1 MFTRRTSAKAEGK
14 GKTQDH
20 YRQKPPGS
28 CLYCRLRAGF
38 FPGPSWPHPEP
49 PDHYRFLHISSG
61 DTAPHYAFCARAHS
75 LMESSVWHGREQEAT
90 NSLQDWSIKATIKVL
105 GGGGVGEETLFQKG
119 PSPTKLQVAIDVTN
133 HVPPPQNISKYL
145 LSNLPLFLYNA
156 QGRALCGRGLV
167 LTILQ

>member
-14 GKTQDH
+14 GKTQGH
-20 YRQKPPGS
+20 YRQKPPA
-28 CLYCRLRAGF
+28 LHLFRRHRAGF

-90 NSLQDWSIKATIKVL
+90 NSLQDWSIKATIKVGSCL
-105 GGGGVGEETLFQKG
+105 AERFFSEHFENEFVNVLVSVVK
-119 PSPTKLQVAIDVTN
+119 TKLAFFQMKVKSVFCQAPKAHKSRFCKCPEAFN
-133 HVPPPQNISKYL
+133 
-145 LSNLPLFLYNA
+145 
-156 QGRALCGRGLV
+156 
-167 LTILQ
+167 TINV